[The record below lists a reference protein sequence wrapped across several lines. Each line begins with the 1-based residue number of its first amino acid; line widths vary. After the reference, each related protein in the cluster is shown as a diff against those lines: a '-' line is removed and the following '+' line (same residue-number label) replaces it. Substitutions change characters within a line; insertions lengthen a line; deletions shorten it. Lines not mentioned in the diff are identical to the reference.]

1 MREAR
6 AGVRE
11 AGAGVR
17 EARAG
22 VREAGAGV
30 CEAWCARGLVC
41 ARPGVRFERGALSS
55 VSCQRNEI
63 VCCLCHG
70 LW

>member
-1 MREAR
+1 MREAG

-17 EARAG
+17 EA
-22 VREAGAGV
+22 
-30 CEAWCARGLVC
+30 WCARGLVC
-41 ARPGVRFERGALSS
+41 ARLGPGCARPGVRFESGALSS

>member
-1 MREAR
+1 MREAG

-17 EARAG
+17 EA
-22 VREAGAGV
+22 
-30 CEAWCARGLVC
+30 WCARG
-41 ARPGVRFERGALSS
+41 RRGVRFERGALSS